1 MLQARILI
9 IEIED
14 ELYNS
19 LAEILEGYG
28 YEPLRSWGRDDTM
41 LMLQEDTCAML
52 IIGSHTGDDDRW
64 ELCTEIK
71 DDDRWKNIPIMF
83 LTSPEDIDERKRV
96 LEAGAVDYLP
106 VPFDKRDV
114 FTRVQTH
121 IYLRNIERRLGE
133 QIRFTNILIN
143 NLPFGVMLI
152 GDDGYITTL
161 NDWLISTLG
170 YGPSDNIN
178 HLDQVMLDR
187 DIQTVI
193 KVIDE
198 SKRDKGNLNKE
209 LECKIVSADQQLLD
223 VKIILVS
230 FNQEGKAY
238 NIAIIEDMTLEKKK
252 EQYHYFLIDSLKM
265 LQEKTA
271 DYIDLLNL
279 QDRNRVGG
287 SDVADR
293 DLSDLDRRI
302 IRGIVEGNSNK
313 EIAYKLDY
321 SEIYIRKK
329 LSELYKKFDV
339 GSRYEL
345 ANLFNR

>member
-1 MLQARILI
+1 M
-9 IEIED
+9 
-14 ELYNS
+14 
-19 LAEILEGYG
+19 
-28 YEPLRSWGRDDTM
+28 
-41 LMLQEDTCAML
+41 
-52 IIGSHTGDDDRW
+52 
-64 ELCTEIK
+64 
-71 DDDRWKNIPIMF
+71 
-83 LTSPEDIDERKRV
+83 
-96 LEAGAVDYLP
+96 
-106 VPFDKRDV
+106 
-114 FTRVQTH
+114 
-121 IYLRNIERRLGE
+121 
-133 QIRFTNILIN
+133 
-143 NLPFGVMLI
+143 
-152 GDDGYITTL
+152 
-161 NDWLISTLG
+161 
-170 YGPSDNIN
+170 
-178 HLDQVMLDR
+178 
-187 DIQTVI
+187 
-193 KVIDE
+193 
-198 SKRDKGNLNKE
+198 
-209 LECKIVSADQQLLD
+209 LD